1 MEEITRLQ
9 ISRIRLRESFFYYD
23 GCDTEK
29 QKASEAEAA
38 NDRMI
43 DLAADGLVAILLEVR
58 ASGDTGSYVRR
69 RSAVGAARTNRR

>member
-9 ISRIRLRESFFYYD
+9 ISRNRLRESFFYYD

-29 QKASEAEAA
+29 QIASEEAA

-43 DLAADGLVAILLEVR
+43 DLAADVLVAILMEER
-58 ASGDTGSYVRR
+58 AS
-69 RSAVGAARTNRR
+69 